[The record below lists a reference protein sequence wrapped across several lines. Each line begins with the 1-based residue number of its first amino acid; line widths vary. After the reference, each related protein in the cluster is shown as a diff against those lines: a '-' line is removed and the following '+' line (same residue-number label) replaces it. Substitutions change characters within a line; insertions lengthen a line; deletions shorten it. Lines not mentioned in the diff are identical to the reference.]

1 MQPAASNDSYKYFE
15 RVRSRLIN
23 AERCSHGAACHAE
36 AWRRRVSPCCH
47 GQSQSASTERGGYSG
62 FYLAIIAVALCSA
75 IQTQAQES
83 VLAPRKGQP
92 GITIEEV
99 IVTGSNIPTA
109 EEVGPNPV
117 DTYRPADIE
126 KLGIRNATDLT
137 TFLPQEAGGT
147 TNLNIANG
155 GDGTVQFNVRGLL
168 AKETLVLVDGKRVAF
183 GSLNAVGFGGGVDI
197 NLIPFPMID
206 HVDILKDGASAVYGS
221 DAVAGVVNFFLIH
234 KFRGLEIGGSYGNTN
249 LGASNDMGEWEA
261 WLKAGTGDDKT
272 DVVVIADF
280 WQRTGG
286 LFSRDRD
293 LSANAFQIPW
303 GGFDARN
310 GDAPGRIGRTRRL
323 LPRMFF
329 GPGDIPTPGVNTP
342 IPHSAPNAATSP
354 FYNFPGFPFQVL
366 AGLPV
371 VNPNAYP
378 GAPGVIGP
386 NAAFF
391 FPQFG
396 TKYRGGGDYFRF
408 NFAAV
413 TPALPTADRQAFYG
427 SFTRDLCDKYLTV
440 FADFKYVRSFFDAA
454 LAAVPF
460 VPDPFGFSPSGRQG
474 ISVPIVNAWN
484 PFTVADGT
492 IPNFFPDGSGL
503 PVTTGVR
510 FRALN
515 DTGPIRHEKFTY
527 WDSLFDVGL
536 RGEMGEFGEYFKTW
550 NWELGFRYSRNE
562 GQDLSVGGAS
572 QPGLR
577 EALLDTDPATA
588 FDPFLNFNA
597 HNTKA
602 ARSRVYVTL
611 HNSGEYELPI
621 GYATINGDLFKL
633 PAGPVSFALGSEYD
647 APRWTRDRD
656 ALNTTF
662 QTIGSVDGGSARVNR
677 DVWSIYQEVRVPFT
691 SPTWNFPGFYS
702 LEVDFAERE
711 EWYSQN
717 TSAVLPSG
725 AFPFQPAAHSQYNAQ
740 KPKVSVRWQP
750 LDPKYVG
757 ALTLRGSYTEA
768 FHAPALSEISPAS
781 TQGIAETAFDPLTNQ
796 SYEFGVFMI
805 GNPNLK
811 PEVAYE
817 WSYGAVYSPKW
828 IKGLTLSAD
837 WWHIDMRS
845 IASLLGTQFTVDL
858 NNPDLVI
865 RGPPTIPGKPGP
877 IILVIDP
884 NENLTGAIFEGLDY
898 EAIYILESSIFGHG
912 DFGKLTA
919 TVNGTWLSRAELQI
933 LPDTKRFGIAGEFI
947 PPGFTLTSS
956 LPWNRANFSL
966 FYDGPADTWMQ
977 GLDVGSVVHW
987 TGQYE
992 DDNVSLTGSP
1002 KPQTPRSG
1010 PSPWRARKVR
1020 EWITL
1025 DLLASYTF
1033 NLPPPA
1039 PAEVPGLAKDGGKNV
1054 KVKDG
1059 KEKNVI
1065 PVSTAEYNPC
1075 GWRAW
1080 LNNTTITLGM
1090 QNVFDED
1097 PPFVALAFEN
1107 GYDESLATIKGRF
1120 WYVQLK
1126 KRF

>member
-1 MQPAASNDSYKYFE
+1 LLLGSISFGQEPVSTSREADQ
-15 RVRSRLIN
+15 RV
-23 AERCSHGAACHAE
+23 
-36 AWRRRVSPCCH
+36 
-47 GQSQSASTERGGYSG
+47 
-62 FYLAIIAVALCSA
+62 AIVA
-75 IQTQAQES
+75 
-83 VLAPRKGQP
+83 
-92 GITIEEV
+92 EV

-137 TFLPQEAGGT
+137 PFLPQEAGGT
-147 TNLNIANG
+147 VNLNISNG

-183 GSLNAVGFGGGVDI
+183 GSLNAVGFSGGVDI
-197 NLIPFPMID
+197 NLLPFPMID
-206 HVDILKDGASAVYGS
+206 HIDILKDGASAVYGS
-221 DAVAGVVNFFLIH
+221 DAIAGVINFFLIH

-272 DVVVIADF
+272 DIVVIADF
-280 WQRTGG
+280 WGRNGG

-293 LSANAFQIPW
+293 LSANAFYIPF
-303 GGFDARN
+303 GGSDGRSFDE
-310 GDAPGRIGRTRRL
+310 PGRVQRFRL
-323 LPRMFF
+323 LLPKIFF
-329 GPGDIPTPGVNTP
+329 GPGGLPQFGVNTP
-342 IPHSAPNAATSP
+342 LPHSAPNAQTSP
-354 FYNFPGFPFQVL
+354 FYKNPF
-366 AGLPV
+366 A

-378 GAPGVIGP
+378 GAPGIIGP
-386 NAAFF
+386 HAFQHV
-391 FPQFG
+391 PQFG
-396 TKYRGGGDYFRF
+396 TDYKGGGDYFFF
-408 NFAAV
+408 NFAAF
-413 TPALPTADRQAFYG
+413 TAALPPADRQAFYG
-427 SFTRDLCDKYLTV
+427 SFTRDLCDKYLV
-440 FADFKYVRSFFDAA
+440 LFADFKYVRSFFDPS

-460 VPDPFGFSPSGRQG
+460 SPDPFKTPGTNIGFSPFGV
-474 ISVPIVNAWN
+474 SVPIQNPFN
-484 PFTVADGT
+484 PFTNADAT

-503 PVTTGVR
+503 PVTTEVR
-510 FRALN
+510 FRGIY
-515 DTGPIRHEKFTY
+515 DIGPRHEKFTY
-527 WDSLFDVGL
+527 YDYLFDVGL
-536 RGEMGEFGEYFKTW
+536 RGELGELGDYFKTW
-550 NWELGFRYSRNE
+550 NWETGFRYSRSV
-562 GQDLSVGGAS
+562 GQDLSVGEAS

-577 EALLDTDPATA
+577 DALLDTDPATA
-588 FDPFLNFNA
+588 FDPFLNFTA

-602 ARSRVYVTL
+602 ARARVYINL

-621 GYATINGDLFKL
+621 GYATINGNLFNL
-633 PAGPVSFALGSEYD
+633 PAGLVAFALGGEYD

-656 ALNTTF
+656 PLNTTF
-662 QTIGSVDGGSARVNR
+662 QSIGSTDGGSARVNR

-691 SPTWNFPGFYS
+691 SPTWNLPGFYS
-702 LEVDFAERE
+702 FEVDFAERE

-725 AFPFQPAAHSQYNAQ
+725 AFPFQPAVQSQYNAQ
-740 KPKVSVRWQP
+740 KPKVSVRWEP
-750 LDPKYVG
+750 LDPKYIG

-781 TQGIAETAFDPLTNQ
+781 SQSFTSFFDPFLREEGNA
-796 SYEFGVFMI
+796 EERII
-805 GNPNLK
+805 GNPNLH

-828 IKGLTLSAD
+828 FKGLTLSAD

-845 IASLLGTQFTVDL
+845 IASFLGSQFIVE
-858 NNPDLVI
+858 NNLPGLVI
-865 RGPPTIPGKPGP
+865 RGPPPIPGELGP
-877 IILVIDP
+877 VILVVDP

-898 EAIYILESSIFGHG
+898 EAIYNLDSAIFGRG
-912 DFGKLTA
+912 DFGRLTA
-919 TVNGTWLSRAELQI
+919 TVNGTWLSRAELQ
-933 LPDTKRFGIAGEFI
+933 LGPDSKRFGIAGEFI
-947 PPGFTLTSS
+947 PPGFSLTSS
-956 LPWNRANFSL
+956 LPRSRANFSL
-966 FYDGPADTWMQ
+966 FYDGPVDTWLA
-977 GLDVGSVVHW
+977 GLDIGAVVHY

-992 DDNVSLTGSP
+992 DENFTLTGSP
-1002 KPQTPRSG
+1002 KLNMPRTGGPGDNAAPFPQ
-1010 PSPWRARKVR
+1010 RARKVAA
-1020 EWITL
+1020 WTTL
-1025 DLLASYTF
+1025 DLIGSYTF

-1039 PAEVPGLAKDGGKNV
+1039 PAEVPGFAKDGGKNL
-1054 KVKDG
+1054 KMKDA

-1080 LNNTTITLGM
+1080 LNNTTISLGM

-1097 PPFVALAFEN
+1097 PPFVAGSGEN